1 MQLKRIEF
9 GGYVF
14 SVNEDG
20 DLNIYNRSGNT
31 LNLYMT
37 LSPNIDVNK
46 ISTDDIYKIFNDG
59 NFDPYN
65 TENDLLSL
73 RDLVNSVNLIYEDD
87 IRIRDIVLEYINI
100 ALIIVANNLTLD
112 NEVVDYANDDI
123 EGYVLLL

>member
-46 ISTDDIYKIFNDG
+46 ISAEDIYKIFNDG
-59 NFDPYN
+59 NFDPYD

>member
-20 DLNIYNRSGNT
+20 DLNIYNRSGNA

-46 ISTDDIYKIFNDG
+46 ISAEDIYKIFNDG
-59 NFDPYN
+59 NFDPYD